1 MLEMDVD
8 MSMLKQI
15 VVDIETAK
23 GLRRL
28 GYREP
33 CLAYF
38 DFEGKL
44 CNMNC
49 EEAIVRDMNGPKET
63 PGRGP
68 RCYSAP
74 TQTAVQEW
82 LRRKKHYELLVSK
95 TSFFDQTGS
104 YFCRIIRLSDNLS
117 RDTKPRRTYEQ
128 ALEDGIKQTII
139 ILLK

>member
-1 MLEMDVD
+1 

-15 VVDIETAK
+15 VVDIEMAK
-23 GLRRL
+23 GLRQL

-44 CNMNC
+44 CNMNS

-63 PGRGP
+63 PGRGA

-74 TQTAVQEW
+74 TLTAVQEW
-82 LRRKKHYELLVSK
+82 LRRKKKASGEAVSRSAGCSSVRGLSGQMPWGTWFQVSRFRFKLRLTFLLL
-95 TSFFDQTGS
+95 G
-104 YFCRIIRLSDNLS
+104 N
-117 RDTKPRRTYEQ
+117 
-128 ALEDGIKQTII
+128 
-139 ILLK
+139 